1 MPESNRFDALL
12 LFLITVISAVAGA
25 SDSRLDAQAA
35 ALHKQILAT
44 DGHSESASRNSQE
57 R

>member
-1 MPESNRFDALL
+1 MRESNRFDALL

-25 SDSRLDAQAA
+25 SDSRLDAQVA
-35 ALHKQILAT
+35 ALHKQIVAT
-44 DGHSESASRNSQE
+44 DSHAESASRNSEE

>member
-1 MPESNRFDALL
+1 MRESNRFDALL

-25 SDSRLDAQAA
+25 SDSRLDAHRA
-35 ALHKQILAT
+35 ALRKQIVVT
-44 DGHSESASRNSQE
+44 DSHAESAPRNSQE

>member
-1 MPESNRFDALL
+1 MRESNRFDALL

-25 SDSRLDAQAA
+25 SDSRLDAQVA
-35 ALHKQILAT
+35 ALHKQIVAT
-44 DGHSESASRNSQE
+44 DSHAESASRNSQE